1 MSDFRIVVLASG
13 SGTLFQ
19 ELLDKRKV
27 HQGEIVGLI
36 TDVDCPAIDRAKRAN
51 IPNYL
56 LPLGSDR
63 VAWDINLANSLKLLK
78 PDLIVSAGFMKIIGP
93 QVLQLFAGRIINT
106 HPALLPKFPGAHAVA
121 DALAAGEKFTGSTIH
136 FVDEG
141 VDTGDVIAQEKVEIE
156 VTDNETT
163 LHERIKV
170 IERRLLV
177 DVVTRFVSGKLSVKA
192 GN

>member
-1 MSDFRIVVLASG
+1 MPDFRIVVLASG

-19 ELLDKRKV
+19 ELIDSRKV
-27 HQGEIVGLI
+27 HQGKIVGLI
-36 TDVDCPAIDRAKRAN
+36 TDVDCPAIDRAKHAD
-51 IPNYL
+51 IPHDL
-56 LPLGSDR
+56 IPVGDDR
-63 VAWDINLANSLKLLK
+63 MAWDLNLTNSLRQYK

-93 QVLQLFAGRIINT
+93 QVLAAFSGRIINT

-121 DALAAGEKFTGSTIH
+121 DALAAGEKVTGSTIH

-141 VDTGDVIAQEKVEIE
+141 VDTGEVIAQEKVEIE
-156 VTDNETT
+156 VSDTENT

-170 IERRLLV
+170 TERKLLV
-177 DVVTRFVSGKLSVKA
+177 DVVTKFVSGELSVKA

>member
-1 MSDFRIVVLASG
+1 VSDFRIVVLASG

-19 ELLDKRKV
+19 ELIDARQV
-27 HQGEIVGLI
+27 HQGKIVGLI
-36 TDVDCPAIDRAKRAN
+36 TDVDCPAIDRAKRAD
-51 IPNYL
+51 IPHNL
-56 LPLGSDR
+56 IPVGKDR
-63 VAWDINLANSLKLLK
+63 ASWDLNLTNSLKQYK

-93 QVLQLFAGRIINT
+93 QVLAAFSGRIINT

-121 DALAAGEKFTGSTIH
+121 DALAAGEKVTGSTIH

-141 VDTGDVIAQEKVEIE
+141 VDTGEVITQEKVEIE
-156 VTDNETT
+156 VSDTENT

-170 IERRLLV
+170 TERKLLV
-177 DVVTRFVSGKLSVKA
+177 DVVAKFVSGELMVKA

>member
-36 TDVDCPAIDRAKRAN
+36 TDVDCPAIDRAKRVN

-177 DVVTRFVSGKLSVKA
+177 DVVTRFVSGELSVKA

>member
-19 ELLDKRKV
+19 ELIDARQV
-27 HQGEIVGLI
+27 HQGKIVGLI
-36 TDVDCPAIDRAKRAN
+36 TDVECPAIDRAKRAD
-51 IPNYL
+51 IPHNL
-56 LPLGSDR
+56 IPVGKDR
-63 VAWDINLANSLKLLK
+63 ASWDLNLTNSLKQYK

-93 QVLQLFAGRIINT
+93 QVLAAFSGRIINT

-121 DALAAGEKFTGSTIH
+121 DALAAGEKVTGSTIH

-141 VDTGDVIAQEKVEIE
+141 VDTGEVIAQEKVEIE
-156 VTDNETT
+156 VSDTENT
-163 LHERIKV
+163 LHERIKIV
-170 IERRLLV
+170 ERRLLV
-177 DVVTRFVSGKLSVKA
+177 DVVQKFVSGELSVKA

>member
-19 ELLDKRKV
+19 ELIDARQV
-27 HQGEIVGLI
+27 HQGKIVGLI
-36 TDVDCPAIDRAKRAN
+36 TDVDCPAIDRAKRADISHN
-51 IPNYL
+51 LIPV
-56 LPLGSDR
+56 GKDR
-63 VAWDINLANSLKLLK
+63 ASWDLNLTNSLKQYK

-93 QVLQLFAGRIINT
+93 QVLAAFSGRIINT

-121 DALAAGEKFTGSTIH
+121 DALAAGEKVTGSTIH

-141 VDTGDVIAQEKVEIE
+141 VDTGEVIAQEKVEIE
-156 VTDNETT
+156 VSDTENT

-170 IERRLLV
+170 TERKLLV
-177 DVVTRFVSGKLSVKA
+177 NVVAKFVSGELMVKA

>member
-19 ELLDKRKV
+19 ELIDARQV
-27 HQGEIVGLI
+27 HLGKIVGLI
-36 TDVDCPAIDRAKRAN
+36 TDVDCPAIDRAKRAD
-51 IPNYL
+51 IPHNL
-56 LPLGSDR
+56 IPVGKDR
-63 VAWDINLANSLKLLK
+63 ADWDFNLTNSLKQYK

-93 QVLQLFAGRIINT
+93 QVLAAFSGRIINT

-121 DALAAGEKFTGSTIH
+121 DALAAGEKVTGSTIH

-141 VDTGDVIAQEKVEIE
+141 VDTGEVIAQEKVEIE
-156 VTDNETT
+156 VSDTENT
-163 LHERIKV
+163 LHERVKV
-170 IERRLLV
+170 TERKLLV
-177 DVVTRFVSGKLSVKA
+177 DVVAKFVSGELMVKA

>member
-1 MSDFRIVVLASG
+1 MPDFRIVVLASG

-19 ELLDKRKV
+19 ELIDSRKV
-27 HQGEIVGLI
+27 HQGKIVGLI
-36 TDVDCPAIDRAKRAN
+36 TDVDCPAIDRAKHAD
-51 IPNYL
+51 IPHDL
-56 LPLGSDR
+56 IPVGDDR
-63 VAWDINLANSLKLLK
+63 MAWDFNLTNSLRQYK

-93 QVLQLFAGRIINT
+93 QVLAAFSGRIINT

-121 DALAAGEKFTGSTIH
+121 DALAAGEKVTGSTIH

-141 VDTGDVIAQEKVEIE
+141 VDTGEVIAQEKVEIE
-156 VTDNETT
+156 VSDTENT

-170 IERRLLV
+170 TERKLLV
-177 DVVTRFVSGKLSVKA
+177 DVVTKFVSGELSVKA

>member
-19 ELLDKRKV
+19 ELIDARQV
-27 HQGEIVGLI
+27 HQGKIVGLI
-36 TDVDCPAIDRAKRAN
+36 TDVNCPAIDRAKRAD
-51 IPNYL
+51 IPHNL
-56 LPLGSDR
+56 IPVGKDR
-63 VAWDINLANSLKLLK
+63 ASWDLNLTNSLKQYK

-93 QVLQLFAGRIINT
+93 QVLAAFSGRIINT

-121 DALAAGEKFTGSTIH
+121 DALAAGEKVTGSTIH

-141 VDTGDVIAQEKVEIE
+141 VDTGEVIAQEKVEIE
-156 VTDNETT
+156 VSDTENT

-170 IERRLLV
+170 TERKLLV
-177 DVVTRFVSGKLSVKA
+177 NVVAKFVSGELMVKA

>member
-1 MSDFRIVVLASG
+1 VSDFRIVVLASG

-19 ELLDKRKV
+19 ELIDARQV
-27 HQGEIVGLI
+27 HQGKIVGLI
-36 TDVDCPAIDRAKRAN
+36 TDVECPAIDRAKRAD
-51 IPNYL
+51 IPHNL
-56 LPLGSDR
+56 IPVGKDR
-63 VAWDINLANSLKLLK
+63 ASWDLNLTNSLKQYK

-93 QVLQLFAGRIINT
+93 QVLAAFSGRIINT

-121 DALAAGEKFTGSTIH
+121 DALAAGEKVTGSTIH

-141 VDTGDVIAQEKVEIE
+141 VDTGEVIAQEKVEIE
-156 VTDNETT
+156 VSDTENT

-170 IERRLLV
+170 TERKLLV
-177 DVVTRFVSGKLSVKA
+177 NVVAKFVSGELMVKA

>member
-19 ELLDKRKV
+19 ELIDARQV
-27 HQGEIVGLI
+27 HQGKIVGLI
-36 TDVDCPAIDRAKRAN
+36 TDVDCPAIDRAKRAD
-51 IPNYL
+51 IPHNL
-56 LPLGSDR
+56 IPVGKDR
-63 VAWDINLANSLKLLK
+63 ADWDFNLTNSLKQYK

-93 QVLQLFAGRIINT
+93 QVLAAFSGRIINT

-121 DALAAGEKFTGSTIH
+121 DALAAGEKVTGSTIH

-141 VDTGDVIAQEKVEIE
+141 VDTGEVIAQEKVEIE
-156 VTDNETT
+156 VSDTENT
-163 LHERIKV
+163 LHERVKV
-170 IERRLLV
+170 TERKLLV
-177 DVVTRFVSGKLSVKA
+177 DVVAKFVSGELMVKA

>member
-19 ELLDKRKV
+19 ELIDARQV
-27 HQGEIVGLI
+27 HQGKIVGLI
-36 TDVDCPAIDRAKRAN
+36 TDVNCPAIDRAKRAD
-51 IPNYL
+51 IPHNL
-56 LPLGSDR
+56 IPVGKDR
-63 VAWDINLANSLKLLK
+63 ASWDLNLTNSLKQYK

-93 QVLQLFAGRIINT
+93 QVLAAFSGRIINT

-121 DALAAGEKFTGSTIH
+121 DALAAGEKVTGSTIH

-141 VDTGDVIAQEKVEIE
+141 VDTGEVIAQEKVEIE
-156 VTDNETT
+156 VSDTENT

-170 IERRLLV
+170 TERKLLV
-177 DVVTRFVSGKLSVKA
+177 DVVAKFVSGELMVKA

>member
-19 ELLDKRKV
+19 ELIDARQV
-27 HQGEIVGLI
+27 HQGKIVGLI
-36 TDVDCPAIDRAKRAN
+36 TDVECPAIDRAKRAD
-51 IPNYL
+51 IPHNL
-56 LPLGSDR
+56 IPVGKDR
-63 VAWDINLANSLKLLK
+63 ASWDLNLTNSLKQYK

-93 QVLQLFAGRIINT
+93 QVLAAFSGRIINT

-121 DALAAGEKFTGSTIH
+121 DALAAGEKVTGSTIH

-141 VDTGDVIAQEKVEIE
+141 VDTGEVIAQEKVEIE
-156 VTDNETT
+156 VSDTENT

-170 IERRLLV
+170 TERKLLV
-177 DVVTRFVSGKLSVKA
+177 NVVAKFVSGELMVKA

>member
-19 ELLDKRKV
+19 ELIDARQV
-27 HQGEIVGLI
+27 HQGKIVGLI
-36 TDVDCPAIDRAKRAN
+36 TDVDCPAIDRAKRAD
-51 IPNYL
+51 IPHNL
-56 LPLGSDR
+56 IPVGKDR
-63 VAWDINLANSLKLLK
+63 ASWDLNLTNSLKQYK

-93 QVLQLFAGRIINT
+93 QVLAAFSGRIINT

-121 DALAAGEKFTGSTIH
+121 DALAAGEKVTGSTIH

-141 VDTGDVIAQEKVEIE
+141 VDTGEVIAQEKVDIE
-156 VTDNETT
+156 VSDTENT
-163 LHERIKV
+163 LHERIK
-170 IERRLLV
+170 ITERKLLV
-177 DVVTRFVSGKLSVKA
+177 DVVAKFVSGELMVKA

>member
-1 MSDFRIVVLASG
+1 MPDFRIVVLASG

-19 ELLDKRKV
+19 ELINTRQV
-27 HQGEIVGLI
+27 HRGKIVGLI
-36 TDVDCPAIDRAKRAN
+36 TDVDCPAIDRAKHAN

-56 LPLGSDR
+56 VPVGSDR
-63 VAWDINLANSLKLLK
+63 VAWDSNLAYSLKQLE

-93 QVLQLFAGRIINT
+93 QVLAAFSGRIINT

-121 DALAAGEKFTGSTIH
+121 DALAAGEKVTGSTIH

-141 VDTGDVIAQEKVEIE
+141 VDTGEVITQEKVEIE
-156 VTDNETT
+156 VSDTENT
-163 LHERIKV
+163 LHERIKIV
-170 IERRLLV
+170 ERRLLV
-177 DVVTRFVSGKLSVKA
+177 DVVKKFVSGELSVKA

>member
-19 ELLDKRKV
+19 ELIDARQV
-27 HQGEIVGLI
+27 HQGKIVGLI
-36 TDVDCPAIDRAKRAN
+36 TDVDCPAIDRAKRAD
-51 IPNYL
+51 IPHNL
-56 LPLGSDR
+56 IPVGKDR
-63 VAWDINLANSLKLLK
+63 ASWDLNLTNSLKQYK

-93 QVLQLFAGRIINT
+93 QVLAAFSGRIINT

-121 DALAAGEKFTGSTIH
+121 DALAAGEKVTGSTIH

-141 VDTGDVIAQEKVEIE
+141 VDTGEVIAQEKVDIE
-156 VTDNETT
+156 VSDTENT

-170 IERRLLV
+170 IERKLLV
-177 DVVTRFVSGKLSVKA
+177 DVVAKFVSGELMVKA

>member
-19 ELLDKRKV
+19 ELIDARQV
-27 HQGEIVGLI
+27 HQGKIVGLI
-36 TDVDCPAIDRAKRAN
+36 TDVECPAIDRAKRAD
-51 IPNYL
+51 IPHNL
-56 LPLGSDR
+56 IPVGKDR
-63 VAWDINLANSLKLLK
+63 ASWDLNLTNSLKQYK

-93 QVLQLFAGRIINT
+93 QVLAAFSGRIINT

-121 DALAAGEKFTGSTIH
+121 DALAAGEKVTGSTIH

-141 VDTGDVIAQEKVEIE
+141 VDTGEVIAQEKVDIE
-156 VTDNETT
+156 VSDTENT

-170 IERRLLV
+170 TERKLLV
-177 DVVTRFVSGKLSVKA
+177 DVVAKFVSGELMVKA

>member
-19 ELLDKRKV
+19 ELIDARQV
-27 HQGEIVGLI
+27 HQGKIVGLI
-36 TDVDCPAIDRAKRAN
+36 TDVDCPAIDRAKRAD
-51 IPNYL
+51 IPHNL
-56 LPLGSDR
+56 IPVGKDR
-63 VAWDINLANSLKLLK
+63 ASWDLNLTNSLKQYK

-93 QVLQLFAGRIINT
+93 QVLAAFSGRIINT

-121 DALAAGEKFTGSTIH
+121 DALAAGEKVTGSTIH

-141 VDTGDVIAQEKVEIE
+141 VDTGEVIAQEKVDIE
-156 VTDNETT
+156 VSDTENT

-170 IERRLLV
+170 TERKLLV
-177 DVVTRFVSGKLSVKA
+177 DVVAKFVSGELMVKA

>member
-63 VAWDINLANSLKLLK
+63 VAWDINLANSLKQLK

>member
-36 TDVDCPAIDRAKRAN
+36 TDVDCPAIDRAKRVN

>member
-19 ELLDKRKV
+19 ELIDARQV
-27 HQGEIVGLI
+27 HQGKIVGLI
-36 TDVDCPAIDRAKRAN
+36 TDVDCPAIDRAKRAD
-51 IPNYL
+51 IPHNL
-56 LPLGSDR
+56 IPVGKDR
-63 VAWDINLANSLKLLK
+63 ASWDLNLTNSLKQYK

-93 QVLQLFAGRIINT
+93 QVLAAFSGRIINT

-121 DALAAGEKFTGSTIH
+121 DALAAGEKVTGSTIH

-141 VDTGDVIAQEKVEIE
+141 VDTGEVIAQEKVEIE
-156 VTDNETT
+156 VSDTENT

-170 IERRLLV
+170 TERKLLV
-177 DVVTRFVSGKLSVKA
+177 NVVAKFVSGELMVKA

>member
-1 MSDFRIVVLASG
+1 VSDFRIVVLASG

-19 ELLDKRKV
+19 ELIDARQV
-27 HQGEIVGLI
+27 HQGKIVGLI
-36 TDVDCPAIDRAKRAN
+36 TDVECPAIDRAKRAD
-51 IPNYL
+51 IPHNL
-56 LPLGSDR
+56 IPVGKDR
-63 VAWDINLANSLKLLK
+63 ADWDLNLANSLKQCK

-93 QVLQLFAGRIINT
+93 QVLAAFSGRIINT

-121 DALAAGEKFTGSTIH
+121 DALAAGEKVTGSTIH

-141 VDTGDVIAQEKVEIE
+141 VDTGEVIAQEKVEIE
-156 VTDNETT
+156 VSDTENT

-170 IERRLLV
+170 TERKLLV
-177 DVVTRFVSGKLSVKA
+177 NVVAKFVSGELMVKA

>member
-19 ELLDKRKV
+19 ELIDARQV
-27 HQGEIVGLI
+27 HQGKIVGLI
-36 TDVDCPAIDRAKRAN
+36 TDVDCPAIDRAKRAD
-51 IPNYL
+51 IPHNL
-56 LPLGSDR
+56 IPVGKDR
-63 VAWDINLANSLKLLK
+63 ASWDLNLTNSLKQYK

-93 QVLQLFAGRIINT
+93 QVLAAFSGRIINT

-121 DALAAGEKFTGSTIH
+121 DALAAGEKVTGSTIH

-141 VDTGDVIAQEKVEIE
+141 VDTGEVIAQEKVEIE
-156 VTDNETT
+156 VSDTENT

-170 IERRLLV
+170 TERKLLV
-177 DVVTRFVSGKLSVKA
+177 NIVAKFVSGELMVKA